1 MVSVVGVELVSRIL
15 PGLELPAI
23 ATALIAVATGDKAE
37 LLAVVTERR
46 FPLTKEAA
54 DLEAI
59 VLYAAWKAG
68 ATGWVS
74 DLRRLSA
81 RSLTAEAYALLA
93 TIGAQVEDANTLAAL
108 KPIATFAK
116 EYAKSVAADD
126 KAMTATIDAAIA
138 SLPAEV

>member
-1 MVSVVGVELVSRIL
+1 MAQERNRVLAGERISRVQIDAAGEPTVPEIEAALAAWDHERAAMLALARARTQTIGVALVSRIL

-23 ATALIAVATGDKAE
+23 ATALIAAATGDKAE

-74 DLRRLSA
+74 DL
-81 RSLTAEAYALLA
+81 
-93 TIGAQVEDANTLAAL
+93 
-108 KPIATFAK
+108 
-116 EYAKSVAADD
+116 
-126 KAMTATIDAAIA
+126 
-138 SLPAEV
+138 